1 MNGDRPRETV
11 RMKIQAEW
19 GRASGPYRALSTAE
33 NSSFAA
39 SLASSRKEIERER
52 ENEKKKPSI
61 ERDER
66 KKEK

>member
-1 MNGDRPRETV
+1 M

-19 GRASGPYRALSTAE
+19 GRASGPYSVPGALLTAE

-39 SLASSRKEIERER
+39 SLPAQNEGDRMRERER
-52 ENEKKKPSI
+52 GKKKPSI